1 MIKTIT
7 AVFAVALCWFA
18 PLPIAGQGLLDVLEE
33 DAEPVVNYTFA
44 TFKTTRLLTGHSV
57 ETNSAKELYFIIG
70 HRFGRVNGGLQ
81 QFFGLDNATIRLGLE
96 YGITDRLGVGVG
108 RNSFEKTF
116 DGFVKYKLLRQ
127 KSGAENFP
135 FTATLFASTAIR
147 TDPWRFPERE
157 NYFTSRMYYSFQVL
171 LARKF
176 SEGFSLQ
183 LAPTL
188 IHRNLVETPQ
198 DANDVFAVGVGA
210 RQKITPSLSVNAE
223 YYYVLPGQIES
234 PINGE
239 PVRNSLSVGVDIETG
254 GHVFQLHATNS
265 RGMIERMFVAESTGN
280 WLDGDIH
287 FGFNISRVFSLGG
300 GGGKKKQAD
309 AEAPAWE

>member
-1 MIKTIT
+1 MRH
-7 AVFAVALCWFA
+7 
-18 PLPIAGQGLLDVLEE
+18 PLLPKAFSWPLLLLLLGCFQPLAAQGLLDVLEE
-33 DAEPVVNYTFA
+33 DAEPVVDYTFA

-57 ETNSAKELYFIIG
+57 ETNAAKELYFIIG
-70 HRFGRVNGGLQ
+70 HRFGRVNGGIE

-108 RNSFEKTF
+108 RSSFEKTY
-116 DGFVKYKLLRQ
+116 DGFIKYKLLRQ
-127 KSGAENFP
+127 KSGAESFP

-147 TDPWRFPERE
+147 SDPWRFPERE
-157 NYFTSRMYYSFQVL
+157 NYISSRMYYTFQVL

-176 SEGFSLQ
+176 SDGFSLQ

-188 IHRNLVETPQ
+188 VHRNLVATPQ
-198 DANDVFAVGVGA
+198 DANDLFAIGVGA
-210 RQKITPSLSVNAE
+210 RQKITPSLSINAE
-223 YYYVLPGQIES
+223 YYYILPGQIETA
-234 PINGE
+234 INGE
-239 PVRNSLSVGVDIETG
+239 QVENSLSIGVDIETG

-300 GGGKKKQAD
+300 GKKKPKKQKTD
-309 AEAPAWE
+309 A